1 MSVRLGANYALHR
14 IHAGP
19 LPITRSIAM
28 PSSQR
33 SSSGN
38 TRSAKRPLWPC
49 LISLVRMVVI
59 NWQGCGPGE
68 PKNISA
74 LDLNGRHERHEHV
87 LVVVRMVDDLYV
99 LVLRLGGHG
108 HPA

>member
-33 SSSGN
+33 SSSAD

-49 LISLVRMVVI
+49 LKLGRD
-59 NWQGCGPGE
+59 GPRCTRVNSEE
-68 PKNISA
+68 P
-74 LDLNGRHERHEHV
+74 
-87 LVVVRMVDDLYV
+87 
-99 LVLRLGGHG
+99 
-108 HPA
+108 